1 MEGILDYTIKQK
13 QKQELEQIPKQESIT
28 IPIEHYNLLKDIDN
42 YGHRLGAR
50 FLNTNITF
58 VRQQTYWLAEF
69 GIKSDF
75 DKLTKYAQKMKNK
88 AIFKRLGYLTG
99 IFSLPLEKQLDK
111 WHKNISAGYSLLDPT
126 QSKTGRYDSYWNLRI
141 NIEKQQFTSWR
152 TH

>member
-1 MEGILDYTIKQK
+1 MDCLDHPEYCGGI
-13 QKQELEQIPKQESIT
+13 
-28 IPIEHYNLLKDIDN
+28 IEASKGLFNAYEDKI
-42 YGHRLGAR
+42 
-50 FLNTNITF
+50 
-58 VRQQTYWLAEF
+58 
-69 GIKSDF
+69 DF

-141 NIEKQQFTSWR
+141 NIEKQQFTSWK